1 MCLICCYARVMF
13 LKYDVSISLTL
24 EIPFVQTSLLSDA
37 DDNVC
42 AGIYMLRGKPD
53 SGPMHGDSSRYPSA
67 NDNGFL
73 GNMKLFGNQPLPKDE
88 LVAYSAASEPSR
100 LLDPRLEGS
109 KKSSGSVTLLKEF
122 VSSNELGMTLLCF
135 NGY

>member
-1 MCLICCYARVMF
+1 MF